1 MGWLP
6 MEELTWHDRP
16 VLRRPVMVAAFEGW
30 NDAADAAS
38 GAVTWLRRRWLASR
52 FAETDPEEFYD
63 FQVARPSVRLVD
75 GVTSRIVRPANDF
88 FAAHVEEVGRDVVL
102 LAGVEPNFRWK
113 KFCSTVLCVVRETG
127 CEMVVTLGALLADV
141 PHTRPV
147 RLTGT
152 AADPELIEHL
162 GLPHSRYEGP
172 TGIIGVLHDALR
184 REGMP
189 SVSLWA
195 PVPHYVA
202 GSSNPKATQALVE
215 RLAELL
221 ELPISTGALAQ
232 AAGAWEGRVNE
243 LVASDPDVTAYVRQ
257 LEERDA
263 NQVEERELPS
273 GEMLAAEL
281 ERFLREQRGD

>member
-1 MGWLP
+1 
-6 MEELTWHDRP
+6 
-16 VLRRPVMVAAFEGW
+16 
-30 NDAADAAS
+30 
-38 GAVTWLRRRWLASR
+38 
-52 FAETDPEEFYD
+52 
-63 FQVARPSVRLVD
+63 
-75 GVTSRIVRPANDF
+75 
-88 FAAHVEEVGRDVVL
+88 
-102 LAGVEPNFRWK
+102 
-113 KFCSTVLCVVRETG
+113 STVLCVVRETG